1 MLEYDRDSGRRAR
14 LSHEANSDAAEG
26 SDRQIKRHAH
36 AADGTAH
43 DDTLAM
49 KIDDAPVLVGR
60 VVGGF
65 ETHGQREWVEP
76 QRAARPGSD
85 PAGFHLTPRKLGS
98 RRAVAA
104 RFPRQCHGA
113 VAISLK
119 TLVNCAYRG
128 REWRT

>member
-1 MLEYDRDSGRRAR
+1 
-14 LSHEANSDAAEG
+14 
-26 SDRQIKRHAH
+26 
-36 AADGTAH
+36 
-43 DDTLAM
+43 M
-49 KIDDAPVLVGR
+49 KIDDAPVRVGR

-104 RFPRQCHGA
+104 RLPRQCQSA
-113 VAISLK
+113 VVIGLR
-119 TLVNCAYRG
+119 TLVKSPYRAVNAAHD
-128 REWRT
+128 

>member
-1 MLEYDRDSGRRAR
+1 ME
-14 LSHEANSDAAEG
+14 
-26 SDRQIKRHAH
+26 
-36 AADGTAH
+36 
-43 DDTLAM
+43 
-49 KIDDAPVLVGR
+49 IDDAPVLVGR
-60 VVGGF
+60 VIGGF
-65 ETHGQREWVEP
+65 ETHGQRERVEP

-104 RFPRQCHGA
+104 RFPQQCHGA

-119 TLVNCAYRG
+119 TLVNRVYRA